1 MRTAAVLTI
10 SDSVKQG
17 TRHDTAGPALA
28 NLLEESGYTVIMRD
42 SVADERQT
50 ISAALLQLCEAAQ
63 LIVTT
68 GGTGISARDVTP
80 EATED
85 VCERLLPGIA
95 ELMRTEGLKQTPLA
109 PLSRAVCGTKGRSL
123 IINTPGNPDGAQHSL
138 RAVLNLVPHALDL
151 LAGKTNH

>member
-17 TRHDTAGPALA
+17 TRQDTAGPALA
-28 NLLEESGYTVIMRD
+28 KLLEENGYTVIMRD

-63 LIVTT
+63 LVVTT
-68 GGTGISARDVTP
+68 GGTGIAARDVTP

-85 VCERLLPGIA
+85 ICERLLPGIA
-95 ELMRTEGLKQTPLA
+95 EIMRAEGLKQTPLA
-109 PLSRAVCGTKGRSL
+109 PLSRAVCGTKGRTL
-123 IINTPGNPDGAQHSL
+123 ILNTPGNPDGAQHSL
-138 RAVLNLVPHALDL
+138 RAVLKLIPHALDL
-151 LAGKTNH
+151 LAGKTSH

>member
-1 MRTAAVLTI
+1 M
-10 SDSVKQG
+10 
-17 TRHDTAGPALA
+17 
-28 NLLEESGYTVIMRD
+28 
-42 SVADERQT
+42 

-68 GGTGISARDVTP
+68 GGTGISARDITP

-95 ELMRTEGLKQTPLA
+95 EIMRTEGLKQTPLA

-138 RAVLNLVPHALDL
+138 RAVLKLIPHALDL

>member
-1 MRTAAVLTI
+1 MRTAAVLTV

-17 TRHDTAGPALA
+17 TRQDTAGPALA
-28 NLLEESGYTVIMRD
+28 QLLEQNGYTIIMRD
-42 SVADERQT
+42 SVADERQS

-85 VCERLLPGIA
+85 ICERLLPGIA
-95 ELMRTEGLKQTPLA
+95 EVMRAEGLKQTPLA
-109 PLSRAVCGTKGRSL
+109 PLSRAICGTKGRSL
-123 IINTPGNPDGAQHSL
+123 IINTPGNPDGALYSL
-138 RAVLNLVPHALDL
+138 RSVLNLIPHALDL
-151 LAGKTNH
+151 LAGKTQH

>member
-17 TRHDTAGPALA
+17 TRQDTAGPALA
-28 NLLEESGYTVIMRD
+28 QLLEENGYTVIMRD
-42 SVADERQT
+42 SVADERQA

-63 LIVTT
+63 FIVTT
-68 GGTGISARDVTP
+68 GGTGIAARDVTP

-95 ELMRTEGLKQTPLA
+95 EHMRMAGAKQTPLA

-123 IINTPGNPDGAQHSL
+123 IINTPGNPDGALYSL
-138 RAVLNLVPHALDL
+138 RSVLDLIPHALDL

>member
-1 MRTAAVLTI
+1 MRTAAVLTV

-17 TRHDTAGPALA
+17 TRQDTAGPALA
-28 NLLEESGYTVIMRD
+28 QLLEQNGYTVIMRD

-68 GGTGISARDVTP
+68 GGTGIAARDVTP

-85 VCERLLPGIA
+85 ICERLLPGIA
-95 ELMRTEGLKQTPLA
+95 EHMRTAGAQQTPLA

-123 IINTPGNPDGAQHSL
+123 IINTPGNPDGALYSL
-138 RAVLNLVPHALDL
+138 RSVLNLIPHALDL